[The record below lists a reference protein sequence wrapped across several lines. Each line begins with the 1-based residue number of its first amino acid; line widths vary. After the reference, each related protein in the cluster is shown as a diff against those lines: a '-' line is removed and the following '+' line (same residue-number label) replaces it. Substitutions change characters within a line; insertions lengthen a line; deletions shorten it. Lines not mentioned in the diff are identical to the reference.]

1 VEESGRPSRGQS
13 QAAYTDIDGTV
24 TAYNTIFEFLRFD
37 AAKRSCEAEAED
49 LLAGLRSAARN
60 GAPRSVTNARYF
72 CWWRGRSVAEIDEL
86 GERWADAQAESPEE
100 WPFLEPV
107 TSLLDAHTRS
117 GRRIVAVTASFEP
130 ALVRVRR
137 RWPNLEM
144 LCTLPRTH
152 KGRYTGDIEEALVGG
167 AKERAVASHAAE
179 YAVDLS
185 ASFTYGDHHS
195 DLQFMALAG
204 ESLLVIPTV
213 KDGPAPNGLRFA
225 TQFSR
230 P

>member
-1 VEESGRPSRGQS
+1 MEESGRPSRGRS

-37 AAKRSCEAEAED
+37 AAERSCEAEAED
-49 LLAGLRSAARN
+49 LLAGLRSAAGN
-60 GAPRSVTNARYF
+60 GVPRSATNARYF
-72 CWWRGRSVAEIDEL
+72 CWWRGRSVAEVDEL

-130 ALVRVRR
+130 ALVRVPRGRICGGPVSELRLRR
-137 RWPNLEM
+137 PPLGSSV
-144 LCTLPRTH
+144 H
-152 KGRYTGDIEEALVGG
+152 GAGGRIAVGNPHG
-167 AKERAVASHAAE
+167 EGRA
-179 YAVDLS
+179 
-185 ASFTYGDHHS
+185 G
-195 DLQFMALAG
+195 
-204 ESLLVIPTV
+204 
-213 KDGPAPNGLRFA
+213 PNGLRFA

-230 P
+230 L